1 MKQIKL
7 FIYGTCIFLMACNN
21 SKTAEQKSEPMSHF
35 DSIVENRSGIYE
47 TVKLSAD
54 LSKLKPYERKMLP
67 LLIEAAQIMDGLF
80 WKQTFGDKDQ
90 FLSSIKSD
98 KARRFAEINYGP
110 WDRLDDDKPFIDGF
124 GPKPAGANLYPKG
137 ITKEEV
143 EKSDL
148 KDKLGLYSVVKK
160 DAGGKL
166 ITVPY
171 HEEYKDEL
179 TKAAALL
186 KEAASYSEDE
196 ALKKYLLLR
205 AEALTS
211 SEYKASDIAWL
222 DMKTNGID
230 IIIGP
235 IETYEDKLFGARASF
250 ESYVLIKDMEW
261 SKKLAHYVSFL
272 GELQSGL
279 PVEDKYKKEKPG
291 TDSELNAYDVVFYAG
306 DCNAGSK
313 TIAVNLPND
322 EELQTTKGT
331 RRSQLKNVMK
341 AKFDKILVPISKE
354 LIAADQRKH
363 ITFEAFFA
371 TTMFHEVAHGL
382 GIKNTINNKGTVR
395 AALSEHS
402 SALEEGKADIL
413 GLYMIDRLFEK
424 GEIKEG
430 VLMDYYVTFLASIFR
445 SVRFGASSAHGKANM
460 VRFNYFEKKG
470 AFTRNSDGT
479 YSVNFEKMKEATNSL
494 SALILK
500 LQGDGDKKG
509 VEDLLASMGNISM
522 ALQTSLDGLSSKKIP
537 VDIVFEQGK
546 DVLGL

>member
-1 MKQIKL
+1 
-7 FIYGTCIFLMACNN
+7 
-21 SKTAEQKSEPMSHF
+21 
-35 DSIVENRSGIYE
+35 
-47 TVKLSAD
+47 
-54 LSKLKPYERKMLP
+54 
-67 LLIEAAQIMDGLF
+67 
-80 WKQTFGDKDQ
+80 
-90 FLSSIKSD
+90 
-98 KARRFAEINYGP
+98 
-110 WDRLDDDKPFIDGF
+110 
-124 GPKPAGANLYPKG
+124 
-137 ITKEEV
+137 
-143 EKSDL
+143 
-148 KDKLGLYSVVKK
+148 
-160 DAGGKL
+160 
-166 ITVPY
+166 
-171 HEEYKDEL
+171 
-179 TKAAALL
+179 
-186 KEAASYSEDE
+186 
-196 ALKKYLLLR
+196 
-205 AEALTS
+205 
-211 SEYKASDIAWL
+211 
-222 DMKTNGID
+222 
-230 IIIGP
+230 
-235 IETYEDKLFGARASF
+235 
-250 ESYVLIKDMEW
+250 MEW